1 MEVYTMDVV
10 FTVAA
15 ITYQVELW
23 NIMECVSL
31 HGEPHCHVIMY
42 IM

>member
-15 ITYQVELW
+15 ITYQVEAVTY
-23 NIMECVSL
+23 VSL
-31 HGEPHCHVIMY
+31 HGDIHTACHVI
-42 IM
+42 

>member
-1 MEVYTMDVV
+1 MDVV

-15 ITYQVELW
+15 ITYQVELYEYHG
-23 NIMECVSL
+23 MCVFTW
-31 HGEPHCHVIMY
+31 GTTPCHVIMY